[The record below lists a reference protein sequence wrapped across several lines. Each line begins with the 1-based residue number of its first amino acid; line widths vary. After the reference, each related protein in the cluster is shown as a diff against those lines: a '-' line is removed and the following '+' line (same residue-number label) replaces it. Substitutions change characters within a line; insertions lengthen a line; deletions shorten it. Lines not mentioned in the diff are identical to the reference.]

1 MFCANLSGKNLINE
15 NNLKGKSNY
24 SFQNIPL
31 EIKGLK
37 LSIMNNYI
45 IPLFSKQWQTL
56 YENLFFIHK
65 YKNKIEKLYNLY
77 KLDEL
82 VIYKDMLNLFEIMI
96 EEHKILDDTEKR
108 LYNTTTSK
116 EQFATLIYKTK
127 KIKLLPE
134 YEIYDS
140 ILGKPKREKGQSYN
154 LDLIKNIKDLL
165 LNEKITYLAIKEQIE
180 QKYETFITT
189 II

>member
-1 MFCANLSGKNLINE
+1 MFCTNLSGKNLINE

-24 SFQNIPL
+24 SFQNVPL
-31 EIKGLK
+31 EIKNLK
-37 LSIMNNYI
+37 ISIMNNYI

-56 YENLFFIHK
+56 YQNLFFISK
-65 YKNKIEKLYNLY
+65 YKNKVDKMYNLY

-82 VIYKDMLNLFEIMI
+82 VVYKDMLNLFEIMI
-96 EEHKILDDTEKR
+96 EEHKILDDTEKQ
-108 LYNTTTSK
+108 LYNATTSK

-154 LDLIKNIKDLL
+154 SDLIKNIRDLL
-165 LNEKITYLAIKEQIE
+165 VIENITYAVIKEQIE
-180 QKYETFITT
+180 RKYEG
-189 II
+189 III